1 MIKYSPSNSKTVELD
16 VYNATT
22 LAGVCRFIRTG
33 TPYIT
38 RQYFSVSWSDSYL
51 YGGWMVFLSDKTPDE
66 IETMVS
72 AGDYSFETV
81 KSHGNEFAYYSN
93 QTVINISDK
102 IQYNQEG
109 SPTFNFGKMLGT
121 DVNIAYSSN
130 GNGGVFTATAGF
142 TCKTVGIKFIGH
154 VHFLSGNRSKQS
166 ESFFLFTVGDKDS
179 LAEVKI
185 HNPVLQAGDTVD
197 LSDLTLTIQVPLEVE

>member
-1 MIKYSPSNSKTVELD
+1 MIKYSPSNSKTVQLISHSD
-16 VYNATT
+16 TASP
-22 LAGVCRFIRTG
+22 GVCRFIRTG

-38 RQYFSVSWSDSYL
+38 RQYFSASWSDSYL
-51 YGGWMVFLSDKTPDE
+51 YGGWMVFISDKTPDE

-81 KSHGNEFAYYSN
+81 KSHGNEFAYYMTNVSSI
-93 QTVINISDK
+93 TDK

-109 SPTFNFGKMLGT
+109 SPTFNFGKMLGL

-154 VHFLSGNRSKQS
+154 VHSSSANKSKQS

>member
-1 MIKYSPSNSKTVELD
+1 MIKYSPSNSKTVKLD
-16 VYNATT
+16 VNSSKGV
-22 LAGVCRFIRTG
+22 AGVCRFIRTG
-33 TPYIT
+33 TPYIS
-38 RQYFSVSWSDSYL
+38 RQYFSVTWSDSNL
-51 YGGWMVFLSDKTPDE
+51 YGGWMVFLSDKTPEE
-66 IETMVS
+66 IESMVS

-93 QTVINISDK
+93 DNIIDISDK

-109 SPTFNFGKMLGT
+109 SPTFNFGKMLGV
-121 DVNIAYSSN
+121 DPLIAYSSN
-130 GNGGVFTATAGF
+130 GNGGVFMATTGF

-154 VHFLSGNRSKQS
+154 VWSGTTNSKQS

>member
-1 MIKYSPSNSKTVELD
+1 MIKYSPSNSKTVKLD
-16 VYNATT
+16 AHSTT
-22 LAGVCRFIRTG
+22 SSPGVCRFIRTG
-33 TPYIT
+33 SPYIT
-38 RQYFSVSWSDSYL
+38 RQYFSGSWSDSYL
-51 YGGWMVFLSDKTPDE
+51 YGGWMVFISDKTPDE

-81 KSHGNEFAYYSN
+81 KSHGNEFAYYM
-93 QTVINISDK
+93 INGSIADK

-109 SPTFNFGKMLGT
+109 SPTFNFGKMLGL
-121 DVNIAYSSN
+121 DASIAFSAN
-130 GNGGVFTATAGF
+130 GNGGVFTTNTGF

-154 VHFLSGNRSKQS
+154 VHSSSTNKSKQS

-179 LAEVKI
+179 NAEVKI

>member
-1 MIKYSPSNSKTVELD
+1 MIKYSPSNSKTVRLRDHTNTGEP
-16 VYNATT
+16 
-22 LAGVCRFIRTG
+22 GVCRFIRTG

-38 RQYFSVSWSDSYL
+38 RQYFSASWSDSYL
-51 YGGWMVFLSDKTPDE
+51 YGGWMVFISDKTPEE
-66 IETMVS
+66 IESMVS

-81 KSHGNEFAYYSN
+81 KSHGNEFAYFARGASSI
-93 QTVINISDK
+93 TDK

-109 SPTFNFGKMLGT
+109 SPTFNFGKMLGF
-121 DVNIAYSSN
+121 DADIAFSAN
-130 GNGGVFTATAGF
+130 GNGGIFTTSTGF

-154 VHFLSGNRSKQS
+154 VHNSSIHKSKQS

-179 LAEVKI
+179 DAEVKI
-185 HNPVLQAGDTVD
+185 HNPVLQAGDTMD